1 MNHDYDLPIGAF
13 LLLNK
18 AYPKEGWLEK
28 MKELSSKPPYKPS
41 YTHTPLPD
49 IEPHCAGGD
58 DFDRFQTRYH
68 GIPEHL
74 IAARDYE

>member
-1 MNHDYDLPIGAF
+1 MNHDYDLPPAAF

-18 AYPKEGWLEK
+18 AYPQDGWLEK
-28 MKELSSKPPYKPS
+28 MKALSSKPSP
-41 YTHTPLPD
+41 THLPD

-58 DFDRFQTRYH
+58 DFDRIQTRYH

>member
-1 MNHDYDLPIGAF
+1 MNYDCDLPIKAF

-18 AYPKEGWLEK
+18 VYPQDGWLTK
-28 MKELSSKPPYKPS
+28 MKEQIRKPI

-49 IEPHCAGGD
+49 IEPHCAGGY
-58 DFDRFQTRYH
+58 DFDRIQTRYH

-74 IAARDYE
+74 ITNREYE

>member
-1 MNHDYDLPIGAF
+1 MNHDYDLPPAAF
-13 LLLNK
+13 LLLDK
-18 AYPKEGWLEK
+18 TYPQDGWLTK
-28 MKELSSKPPYKPS
+28 MKALSSKPSPTS
-41 YTHTPLPD
+41 LPD

-58 DFDRFQTRYH
+58 DFDRIQTRYH

>member
-13 LLLNK
+13 LLLDK
-18 AYPKEGWLEK
+18 VYPQDGWLTK
-28 MKELSSKPPYKPS
+28 MKEQIPKPIYK
-41 YTHTPLPD
+41 HTPLPD
-49 IEPHCAGGD
+49 IEPHCAGGY
-58 DFDRFQTRYH
+58 DFDRIQTRYH

>member
-1 MNHDYDLPIGAF
+1 MNHDCNLPIGAF

-18 AYPKEGWLEK
+18 AYPQDGWLEK
-28 MKELSSKPPYKPS
+28 MNALRSKPSPTY
-41 YTHTPLPD
+41 LPD
-49 IEPHCAGGD
+49 IEPHCAGGY
-58 DFDRFQTRYH
+58 DFDRIQTRYH

>member
-1 MNHDYDLPIGAF
+1 MNHDYDLPTAAF

-18 AYPKEGWLEK
+18 AYPAGDWLTK
-28 MKELSSKPPYKPS
+28 MKALRSKPSPTS
-41 YTHTPLPD
+41 LPD

-58 DFDRFQTRYH
+58 DFDRIQTRYH